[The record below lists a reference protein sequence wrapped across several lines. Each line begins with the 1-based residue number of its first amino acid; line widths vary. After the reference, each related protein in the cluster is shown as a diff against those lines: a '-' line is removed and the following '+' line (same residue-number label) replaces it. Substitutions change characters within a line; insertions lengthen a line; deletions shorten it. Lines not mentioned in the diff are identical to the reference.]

1 MAATSYRPSESDRR
15 PLASRKWR
23 LSVALAGWLAG
34 RGVRA
39 NAISLMGMGAG
50 MLAGT
55 ALALTDRV
63 AIPSL
68 AWIAAAALVQLR
80 LLANLLDGMVAIQS
94 AQASRLGE
102 LYNEVPDRVSDA
114 ATLVGLGY
122 AAGGSAWLGF
132 VAAILAI
139 FVAYV
144 RAAVRVAGGPQ
155 DYCGPMAKQHRMFLV
170 TLTALTAAVVPRR
183 WQAQLSGAGWGL
195 PAIALGVISAGC
207 LITAARRLSRAARAL
222 MARTS

>member
-1 MAATSYRPSESDRR
+1 MAETRYRPAESDRR

-50 MLAGT
+50 ILAGT

-63 AIPSL
+63 AIPFL
-68 AWIAAAALVQLR
+68 AWMAAAVLVQLR
-80 LLANLLDGMVAIQS
+80 LLANLLDGMVAIESIQT
-94 AQASRLGE
+94 SRLGE
-102 LYNEVPDRVSDA
+102 LYNEVPDCVSDA

-122 AAGGSAWLGF
+122 AAGGSTWLGF

-155 DYCGPMAKQHRMFLV
+155 DYCGPMAKQHRMFVV
-170 TLTALTAAVVPRR
+170 TLTALAAAVVPGR
-183 WQAQLSGAGWGL
+183 WQAQLAAVGWGL
-195 PAIALGVISAGC
+195 PAIALAVISAGC

-222 MARTS
+222 RAGMP